1 MIPRMHRAPGTAE
14 LWDVGARSHV
24 GWRVAVLSDD
34 LALASRATEALEREG
49 LIVTLEAVGRDVA
62 VLETARRRP
71 TMLIVEAL
79 GDEQEIEHILDWAG
93 KRLAGAVV
101 LVVLSSAERFDVGLL
116 LSMGADGV
124 VLERDL
130 DMVLGP
136 VARAAAAGQVSVPA
150 ELRHPLQRPALS
162 HRERQILGLAVR
174 GLTNA
179 QIARRFYISESTV
192 KTHLSSA
199 FRRLGV
205 HSRREAAALIFASD
219 EVLRRSVLGSVHLSA
234 ELRGRD
240 DAL

>member
-1 MIPRMHRAPGTAE
+1 M
-14 LWDVGARSHV
+14 
-24 GWRVAVLSDD
+24 GWRLGVLSED
-34 LALASRATEALEREG
+34 AVLASRAAEALERDG
-49 LIVTLEAVGRDVA
+49 LIVTLEAVGRDVSA
-62 VLETARRRP
+62 LEEAGRRP
-71 TMLIVEAL
+71 TMLVIEARNE
-79 GDEQEIEHILDWAG
+79 GREIERILDWAG

-101 LVVLSSAERFDVGLL
+101 LVVLPSAERFDVGLL

-130 DMVLGP
+130 DAVLGP

-150 ELRHPLQRPALS
+150 ELRHPIQRPALS
-162 HRERQILGLAVR
+162 HRERQILGLAVA

-179 QIARRFYISESTV
+179 EIARRFFISESTV

-219 EVLRRSVLGSVHLSA
+219 EVLRRSVLGSVRLSGD
-234 ELRGRD
+234 LTGRD
-240 DAL
+240 QQP